1 MKQQRIKMLK
11 SVLGVVALAV
21 GYAAILFIL
30 RHVIFV
36 EKGYYHSDCTD
47 SILWSQATLEGGSL
61 MNPDFYYAG
70 LIPFGGNIIM
80 LPFVAMFGFTVK
92 AQVMG
97 MAAFFILFLASI
109 SLFFKMLGFNHKWIV
124 ISDIAALFV
133 ASASEKMREIFWGH
147 IIYYSLGLFFL
158 MIGLAIV
165 MWIFKREN
173 MELKKRIPGYICLL
187 IWTTLCSMN
196 GIQALTMF
204 SIPVIAAIVA
214 ERFFDYDTPVKNKV
228 NIKRGILLAVICA
241 GVVAGL
247 IFGKIANGDIT
258 SGYAEGYSKF
268 SESSEWMDNLFKVV
282 PSVFNLLGVTI
293 ESDMLIYSFDGICNL
308 LRIIAGIVI
317 MTVPVIMLFLYKRIE
332 ELSYRIVLLTHH
344 FLTIL
349 ILLGW
354 VFGVLN
360 GAEWRLSP
368 VIVSSVILC
377 MVFIKWALANIKM
390 KRNIL
395 IAGIPMICLILVTF
409 LDMATLEKQSYYNK
423 EITKLCAFLE
433 ENDLNYGYA
442 TFWNA
447 NITTLMSDSKVK
459 VRDIRLEEDAYYK
472 RAYQSNDNWYEN
484 APEYDRYFVVLSQDE
499 YNEFY
504 LENQIFEQ
512 PEEILEC
519 DIFTILVYD
528 RNLF

>member
-124 ISDIAALFV
+124 ISDIAVLFV

-214 ERFFDYDTPVKNKV
+214 ERFFDYDTPVKN
-228 NIKRGILLAVICA
+228 
-241 GVVAGL
+241 
-247 IFGKIANGDIT
+247 
-258 SGYAEGYSKF
+258 
-268 SESSEWMDNLFKVV
+268 
-282 PSVFNLLGVTI
+282 
-293 ESDMLIYSFDGICNL
+293 
-308 LRIIAGIVI
+308 
-317 MTVPVIMLFLYKRIE
+317 
-332 ELSYRIVLLTHH
+332 
-344 FLTIL
+344 
-349 ILLGW
+349 
-354 VFGVLN
+354 
-360 GAEWRLSP
+360 
-368 VIVSSVILC
+368 
-377 MVFIKWALANIKM
+377 
-390 KRNIL
+390 
-395 IAGIPMICLILVTF
+395 
-409 LDMATLEKQSYYNK
+409 
-423 EITKLCAFLE
+423 
-433 ENDLNYGYA
+433 
-442 TFWNA
+442 
-447 NITTLMSDSKVK
+447 
-459 VRDIRLEEDAYYK
+459 
-472 RAYQSNDNWYEN
+472 
-484 APEYDRYFVVLSQDE
+484 
-499 YNEFY
+499 
-504 LENQIFEQ
+504 
-512 PEEILEC
+512 
-519 DIFTILVYD
+519 
-528 RNLF
+528 

>member
-1 MKQQRIKMLK
+1 
-11 SVLGVVALAV
+11 
-21 GYAAILFIL
+21 
-30 RHVIFV
+30 
-36 EKGYYHSDCTD
+36 
-47 SILWSQATLEGGSL
+47 
-61 MNPDFYYAG
+61 
-70 LIPFGGNIIM
+70 
-80 LPFVAMFGFTVK
+80 
-92 AQVMG
+92 
-97 MAAFFILFLASI
+97 
-109 SLFFKMLGFNHKWIV
+109 
-124 ISDIAALFV
+124 
-133 ASASEKMREIFWGH
+133 
-147 IIYYSLGLFFL
+147 
-158 MIGLAIV
+158 
-165 MWIFKREN
+165 
-173 MELKKRIPGYICLL
+173 
-187 IWTTLCSMN
+187 
-196 GIQALTMF
+196 
-204 SIPVIAAIVA
+204 
-214 ERFFDYDTPVKNKV
+214 
-228 NIKRGILLAVICA
+228 
-241 GVVAGL
+241 
-247 IFGKIANGDIT
+247 
-258 SGYAEGYSKF
+258 
-268 SESSEWMDNLFKVV
+268 
-282 PSVFNLLGVTI
+282 
-293 ESDMLIYSFDGICNL
+293 
-308 LRIIAGIVI
+308 
-317 MTVPVIMLFLYKRIE
+317 MTYMT
-332 ELSYRIVLLTHH
+332 RIVLLTHH

-512 PEEILEC
+512 SEEILEC